1 MRRFLVT
8 LALCSFVASCDDHHD
23 SSPAEC
29 KEIIEACHE
38 VDPGS
43 GPIHECHENAEEEW
57 SKEQCTANRQRCL
70 ALCSAP
76 RDGGGQ

>member
-8 LALCSFVASCDDHHD
+8 VALCSFVVSCDDHHE

-38 VDPGS
+38 ADPGS
-43 GPIHECHENAEEEW
+43 GPIHECHENAEEGW
-57 SKEQCTANRQRCL
+57 SKDQCTANRQRCL
-70 ALCSAP
+70 GLCSAP